1 MPLIPRR
8 FRNQLRGIYWEGI
21 CGKSISIEP
30 TSGVTVKADPGTDTV
45 EPSIPDAAAALAAET
60 TTTAKSPASTTNT
73 VKKDPPKATASTKP
87 SSVPNTSDCDRGA
100 IFSTSDCN
108 GKCGIYDCISS
119 VTALGQLQYLC
130 DFP

>member
-1 MPLIPRR
+1 M
-8 FRNQLRGIYWEGI
+8 QDAGIYWEGI

-87 SSVPNTSDCDRGA
+87 STYQDVLGVLTLSGC
-100 IFSTSDCN
+100 
-108 GKCGIYDCISS
+108 GKPIETG
-119 VTALGQLQYLC
+119 
-130 DFP
+130 